1 MNRIRTLAA
10 ATLLAIAATSAA
22 SPWWTLH
29 RLQAAVARH
38 DADAVAAQVDFPALR
53 ASVKEQAFAAMGGK
67 AGEAAGGRDG
77 ANPFAAF
84 GRKMAMAVVDPL
96 VDAAVSPEGVAT
108 MVEHGRI
115 GIGRPAPAADTSDTS
130 DSAPARDKPRYALA
144 YRGLNSF
151 AVTARD
157 GGSFIFRRDGLWTWK
172 LAGIDLARGQ

>member
-10 ATLLAIAATSAA
+10 AALLAIAVTSAA

-67 AGEAAGGRDG
+67 AGETAGGSDG
-77 ANPFAAF
+77 GNPFAAF

-115 GIGRPAPAADTSDTS
+115 GIGQPAPAAGTSDT
-130 DSAPARDKPRYALA
+130 APARDKPRYALA

-172 LAGIDLARGQ
+172 LAGIDLARGR

>member
-1 MNRIRTLAA
+1 MTRIRTLAT

-53 ASVKEQAFAAMGGK
+53 ASVKEQAYTAMGGK
-67 AGEAAGGRDG
+67 VRETASGTDGG
-77 ANPFAAF
+77 NPFAAF

-96 VDAAVSPEGVAT
+96 VDAAVSPQGVAT

-115 GIGRPAPAADTSDTS
+115 RIGQPAPAADPSDT
-130 DSAPARDKPRYALA
+130 APAGDKPRYALA
-144 YRGLNSF
+144 YRGWNSF

-172 LAGIDLARGQ
+172 LAGIDLARGH

>member
-1 MNRIRTLAA
+1 MNRIRTVAA

-53 ASVKEQAFAAMGGK
+53 ASVKEQAFAAMGGS
-67 AGEAAGGRDG
+67 DG

-96 VDAAVSPEGVAT
+96 VDAAVSPQGVAA

-115 GIGRPAPAADTSDTS
+115 GIGQPAPAAGTADT
-130 DSAPARDKPRYALA
+130 APAHDKPRYALA
-144 YRGLNSF
+144 YRGWNSF

-157 GGSFIFRRDGLWTWK
+157 GGRFLFRRDGLWAWK
-172 LAGIDLARGQ
+172 LAGIDLARDH

>member
-1 MNRIRTLAA
+1 MNRIRTVAA

-67 AGEAAGGRDG
+67 AGGSDGG
-77 ANPFAAF
+77 NPFAAL

-96 VDAAVSPEGVAT
+96 VDAAVSPQGVAT

-115 GIGRPAPAADTSDTS
+115 GIGQPAPAADTSDT
-130 DSAPARDKPRYALA
+130 APASDKPRYALA

-172 LAGIDLARGQ
+172 LAAIDLARGH

>member
-38 DADAVAAQVDFPALR
+38 DADAIAAQVDFPALR
-53 ASVKEQAFAAMGGK
+53 ASVKDQAFAAMGGK
-67 AGEAAGGRDG
+67 AGGSDGG
-77 ANPFAAF
+77 NPFAAL

-115 GIGRPAPAADTSDTS
+115 GLGQRSNGGTADTADTE
-130 DSAPARDKPRYALA
+130 PARDKPRYALA

-151 AVTARD
+151 AVTAHD

-172 LAGIDLARGQ
+172 LAGIDLARGH

>member
-1 MNRIRTLAA
+1 MNRFRTLAA
-10 ATLLAIAATSAA
+10 ATLLAVAATSAA

-53 ASVKEQAFAAMGGK
+53 ASVKEQAFAALGGK
-67 AGEAAGGRDG
+67 AGETGDGG
-77 ANPFAAF
+77 NPFAAF

-96 VDAAVSPEGVAT
+96 VDAAVSPQGVAT

-115 GIGRPAPAADTSDTS
+115 RIGQPAPSADTDAVS
-130 DSAPARDKPRYALA
+130 RDHDQPRYALA
-144 YRGLNSF
+144 YRGWNSF

-172 LAGIDLARGQ
+172 LAGIDLARGH

>member
-1 MNRIRTLAA
+1 MNRIRTVAA

-29 RLQAAVARH
+29 RLQAAVALH

-53 ASVKEQAFAAMGGK
+53 ASVKDQAFAAMGGK
-67 AGEAAGGRDG
+67 AGGSDGGI
-77 ANPFAAF
+77 PFAAL

-96 VDAAVSPEGVAT
+96 VDAAVSPQGVAT

-115 GIGRPAPAADTSDTS
+115 GIGQPAPATDTSDT
-130 DSAPARDKPRYALA
+130 APARDKPRYALA

-151 AVTARD
+151 AVTAHD

-172 LAGIDLARGQ
+172 LAGIDLARGH

>member
-1 MNRIRTLAA
+1 MNRIRILAA
-10 ATLLAIAATSAA
+10 ATLVAIAATSAA

-53 ASVKEQAFAAMGGK
+53 ASMKDQAFAAMGGK
-67 AGEAAGGRDG
+67 AGGSDGG
-77 ANPFAAF
+77 NPFAAL

-115 GIGRPAPAADTSDTS
+115 GIGQPAPAANTADT
-130 DSAPARDKPRYALA
+130 APARDKPRYALA
-144 YRGLNSF
+144 YRGWNSF

-172 LAGIDLARGQ
+172 LAGIDLARGH

>member
-1 MNRIRTLAA
+1 MNRIRILAA
-10 ATLLAIAATSAA
+10 ATLVAIAATSAA

-53 ASVKEQAFAAMGGK
+53 ASVKEQALVAMGGTRD
-67 AGEAAGGRDG
+67 GSDG

-96 VDAAVSPEGVAT
+96 VDAAVSPQGVAT

-115 GIGRPAPAADTSDTS
+115 GIGQPSHGGTADTADT
-130 DSAPARDKPRYALA
+130 APARDKPRYALA

-157 GGSFIFRRDGLWTWK
+157 GGSFIFRRDGVWTWK
-172 LAGIDLARGQ
+172 LAGIDLARGR

>member
-1 MNRIRTLAA
+1 MTRIRTFAA
-10 ATLLAIAATSAA
+10 TTLLAIAATSAA

-67 AGEAAGGRDG
+67 AGETAGGTDG
-77 ANPFAAF
+77 GNPFAAF

-115 GIGRPAPAADTSDTS
+115 RIGQPSTADTADT
-130 DSAPARDKPRYALA
+130 AQAHDKPRYALA
-144 YRGLNSF
+144 YRGWNSF

-172 LAGIDLARGQ
+172 LAGIDLARGL

>member
-1 MNRIRTLAA
+1 MTRIRTLATA
-10 ATLLAIAATSAA
+10 ALLAIAATSAA

-53 ASVKEQAFAAMGGK
+53 ASVKEQAFAALGGK
-67 AGEAAGGRDG
+67 AGGTDGG
-77 ANPFAAF
+77 NPFAAF

-96 VDAAVSPEGVAT
+96 VDAAVSPQAVAT

-115 GIGRPAPAADTSDTS
+115 KIGQPSSADTADTAPAHDQ
-130 DSAPARDKPRYALA
+130 PRYALA
-144 YRGLNSF
+144 YRGWNSF

-172 LAGIDLARGQ
+172 LAGIDLARGH

>member
-1 MNRIRTLAA
+1 MNRFRTLATV
-10 ATLLAIAATSAA
+10 TLLAIAATSAA

-38 DADAVAAQVDFPALR
+38 DADAVAGQVDFPALR
-53 ASVKEQAFAAMGGK
+53 ASVKEQALEALGGK
-67 AGEAAGGRDG
+67 AGGTDGG
-77 ANPFAAF
+77 NPFAAF

-115 GIGRPAPAADTSDTS
+115 RIGQPAPAADTPDTE
-130 DSAPARDKPRYALA
+130 PERDKPRYALA
-144 YRGLNSF
+144 YRGWNSF

-172 LAGIDLARGQ
+172 LAGIDLAHGS